1 MPCLP
6 MIKEVNQACK
16 TLNEKLGISVPLPNP
31 QKKTLKTASACNFV
45 VGAGLV
51 AAGVV
56 FSSKWCAVLGGIG
69 LVSSVVLR
77 YESGGRKDE
86 Q

>member
-1 MPCLP
+1 

-16 TLNEKLGISVPLPNP
+16 TLNEKLGISVSLPNP

>member
-1 MPCLP
+1 MV
-6 MIKEVNQACK
+6 KEVNHACEK
-16 TLNEKLGISVPLPNP
+16 LNEKLGISVSLPNP
-31 QKKTLKTASACNFV
+31 KKKTLKAASVCNFA
-45 VGAGLV
+45 VGAALV

-69 LVSSVVLR
+69 IVSSVVLR
-77 YESGGRKDE
+77 QESGGGKDE